1 MHVHFSIAD
10 CNFPFCSTLVQC
22 KCFSTQQCAHA
33 QWPRDKTYTGIRNSC
48 SLVHVKPLPIDAY
61 VTQISLIMFVPVKKK
76 HGIHI
81 TSTCTIAIMT
91 PWYLIDTQVWYFYS
105 CNSVIPRSNK
115 NIISASQFQSI
126 FKQTVHI
133 INLRKKIIN
142 KSDIVSIQEVSMYM
156 YWF

>member
-1 MHVHFSIAD
+1 MYISVLQTVIFLFVLLLYSVSVFPLGNVHMLSD
-10 CNFPFCSTLVQC
+10 LGT
-22 KCFSTQQCAHA
+22 KH
-33 QWPRDKTYTGIRNSC
+33 
-48 SLVHVKPLPIDAY
+48 
-61 VTQISLIMFVPVKKK
+61 TQILETAAATCQTSPYRCICDTDISHYVCPRKKK